1 MNRVFSAL
9 TTVLERV
16 GGVSL
21 AQAWLSAVVR
31 WSPANSRLA
40 FLAVRLA
47 AKKRW
52 FVASVRLGQSVLA
65 RRPQAADVVLV
76 VADSCLAS
84 KQFSLAC
91 TYARQ
96 FIVLRPDCLDGYQIA
111 SESLQLMGDSH
122 DSIAVLEQ
130 GLQRCAAGSGAVQ
143 GRSRHLQRHVKAY
156 RNRDWFPLYDL
167 WREAVLR
174 DEGQFPMDS
183 RPRTLL
189 FRPQAIQYWSQGEP
203 PADVRAL
210 TAQWNALFASI
221 GLPSVAV
228 FSRVAARDWIAEH
241 RPVFLPS
248 FDSAPHYSA
257 ESDVFRIAHASVADT
272 FWIDSDL
279 APGRYAKQVL
289 QEALSRDA
297 SLLFLKRKVPYFHN
311 CAFIARRGCP
321 LFQAMARDLEGFDYE
336 DPALASVSKLKLLE
350 NHGFGPAMYGRALEA
365 FCRDHG
371 PVRRDSSAL
380 PVLQTVVLPVG
391 TLSFFRGDDLV
402 TGAGDALAYKH
413 SNDHWK
419 VWARG

>member
-1 MNRVFSAL
+1 M
-9 TTVLERV
+9 ERV

-31 WSPANSRLA
+31 LSPANSRLP

-52 FVASVRLGQSVLA
+52 FAASVRLGQSVLA
-65 RRPQAADVVLV
+65 RRPQATDVMLV

-84 KQFSLAC
+84 KQYQLAC
-91 TYARQ
+91 DYAKQ
-96 FIVLRPDCLDGYQIA
+96 FIALRPDCLDGYQIA
-111 SESLQLMGDSH
+111 SESLQLMGKSH
-122 DSIAVLEQ
+122 ESIAVLEQ
-130 GLQRCAAGSGAVQ
+130 GLQRCASGKGHVQ
-143 GRSRHLQRHVKAY
+143 GRSRHLQRHVNAY

-167 WREAVLR
+167 WRAAVLR
-174 DEGQFPMDS
+174 DDEQILVESSPSTM
-183 RPRTLL
+183 L

-210 TAQWNALFASI
+210 TAQWNGLFESI
-221 GLPSVAV
+221 GLPPVAV
-228 FSRVAARDWIAEH
+228 FSRVSARQWIAEH
-241 RPVFLPS
+241 QPVFLSS

-321 LFQAMARDLEGFDYE
+321 LFHAMASDLEGFDYG
-336 DPALASVSKLKLLE
+336 DPELASVSKLKLLE
-350 NHGFGPAMYGRALEA
+350 NYGFGPAMYGRALEK

-371 PVRRDSSAL
+371 PVSRNSSSL
-380 PVLQTVVLPVG
+380 PVLQQLICPVG
-391 TLSFFRGDDLV
+391 KLSFFRGDDLV
-402 TGAGDALAYKH
+402 TGAGDALSYKN
-413 SNDHWK
+413 SSDHWK